1 MSSQRALSPHSSNS
15 ASEYFTYMCVSHF
28 YTYPRGD
35 LNKQMAKNSQQPRHG
50 FGTWWPECTILTE
63 NPTEGDSPDFLEVI
77 IKVSAFQFGWGY
89 GVFQGLFFWLTFF
102 PCSRSPP
109 ALHLTM
115 EQTACWKLLLTT
127 TYNNRLPK
135 VFRAAS
141 GLETMYASWI
151 WCSVEQLMESRR
163 DSILMTLK
171 IWKGKK
177 HI

>member
-1 MSSQRALSPHSSNS
+1 MSFQRALSSNS
-15 ASEYFTYMCVSHF
+15 ASEFFTDMHVSHA
-28 YTYPRGD
+28 YIYPRGD
-35 LNKQMAKNSQQPRHG
+35 LNKQIAKNSQQPHPG
-50 FGTWWPECTILTE
+50 FGTRWPECTILTE
-63 NPTEGDSPDFLEVI
+63 NSTEGDSPDFLEVI
-77 IKVSAFQFGWGY
+77 IKLSTFHLGGGY
-89 GVFQGLFFWLTFF
+89 GVFQGLFDWLTFF

-109 ALHLTM
+109 VLHLTM
-115 EQTACWKLLLTT
+115 EHTACWKLLLTT
-127 TYNNRLPK
+127 TYSNRLPK

-163 DSILMTLK
+163 DSIRMTLK